1 MVQVTS
7 RDPVTVYEVL
17 DDGGRSIGE
26 IRQPAGEPVVGW
38 GEETVLLRRED
49 PRRAGNV

>member
-17 DDGGRSIGE
+17 DDCGHPIGQV
-26 IRQPAGEPVVGW
+26 RLPAGEPVVGW
-38 GEETVLLRRED
+38 GEQTVLLRRES
-49 PRRAGNV
+49 PLRGNS